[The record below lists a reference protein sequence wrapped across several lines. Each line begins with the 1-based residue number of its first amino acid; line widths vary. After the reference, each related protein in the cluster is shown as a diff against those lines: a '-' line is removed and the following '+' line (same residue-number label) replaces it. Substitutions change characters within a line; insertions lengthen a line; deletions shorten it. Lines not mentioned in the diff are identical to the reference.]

1 MKETYEK
8 LYTYGKSLTQDLQ
21 AVQEHL
27 YQALCQADTENR
39 NLQHQMAE
47 RRAASEGE
55 IQRLANLLQQK
66 NIANQAMRQKLD
78 SQIAE
83 LQHSVKQAAAY
94 QSFLEQQQGKIA
106 AKEKELKARTKELD
120 DRERKIAEREEALET
135 KEEELEKKRRK
146 LEAEDAS
153 KKVQALENEKKDM
166 EDRLEEANQNYNQAL
181 KANTSLEI
189 KLTRL
194 SKYYKESLQKK
205 DGKIQKL
212 ENALATYRLQNRK
225 INYIPYSN
233 NNDPESY

>member
-27 YQALCQADTENR
+27 YQALCQADTENS
-39 NLQHQMAE
+39 NLQNKMAE
-47 RRAASEGE
+47 MRAASEGE

-94 QSFLEQQQGKIA
+94 QSFLEQHQSKIA
-106 AKEKELKARTKELD
+106 AKEKELNARTKELG

-135 KEEELEKKRRK
+135 KEEELEKKRRN

-153 KKVQALENEKKDM
+153 KKVQALEKDKKDM
-166 EDRLEEANQNYNQAL
+166 ENRLEDANQELNQAL
-181 KANTSLEI
+181 QANTSLEI
-189 KLTRL
+189 KLTGL

-205 DGKIQKL
+205 DRKIQEL
-212 ENALATYRLQNRK
+212 ENALATYRPKNKVIRRTS
-225 INYIPYSN
+225 YSS
-233 NNDPESY
+233 NDDTDR

>member
-27 YQALCQADTENR
+27 YQALCQADTGNS
-39 NLQHQMAE
+39 NLQNKMAE
-47 RRAASEGE
+47 MRAASEGE

-66 NIANQAMRQKLD
+66 NIDNQAMQQKLD
-78 SQIAE
+78 SKIPE

-120 DRERKIAEREEALET
+120 DRERKIAEREEALKT
-135 KEEELEKKRRK
+135 KEEELEKKRRE

-153 KKVQALENEKKDM
+153 KQVQALEKEKKDM

-181 KANTSLEI
+181 QANTSLEI

-205 DGKIQKL
+205 DRKIQEL
-212 ENALATYRLQNRK
+212 ENELDTYRLKKKAIRWTS
-225 INYIPYSN
+225 YSS
-233 NNDPESY
+233 NDDTDR

>member
-47 RRAASEGE
+47 MRAASKGE

-94 QSFLEQQQGKIA
+94 QSFLEQQQSKIA

-120 DRERKIAEREEALET
+120 DRERKIAEGEEALKT
-135 KEEELEKKRRK
+135 KEEKLEKKRRE

-153 KKVQALENEKKDM
+153 KQVQALEKEKKDM
-166 EDRLEEANQNYNQAL
+166 ENRLEEANQNYNQAL
-181 KANTSLEI
+181 QEKASLARKWFASSLDYDK
-189 KLTRL
+189 KLQ
-194 SKYYKESLQKK
+194 EK
-205 DGKIQKL
+205 DEKIQEL
-212 ENALATYRLQNRK
+212 ENELDTYRPK
-225 INYIPYSN
+225 KKAIPCTSYSSN
-233 NNDPESY
+233 GDTDK

>member
-27 YQALCQADTENR
+27 YQALCQADTENS
-39 NLQHQMAE
+39 NLQNKMAE
-47 RRAASEGE
+47 MRAASEGE

-94 QSFLEQQQGKIA
+94 QSFLEQHQSKIA
-106 AKEKELKARTKELD
+106 AKEKELNARTKELG

-135 KEEELEKKRRK
+135 KEEKLEKKRRE

-153 KKVQALENEKKDM
+153 KKVQALEKEKKDM
-166 EDRLEEANQNYNQAL
+166 ENRLEKANQELNQAL
-181 KANTSLEI
+181 QANASLKI
-189 KLTRL
+189 QSTRL

-205 DGKIQKL
+205 DRKIQEL
-212 ENALATYRLQNRK
+212 ENELDTYRPKPQVIRCTS
-225 INYIPYSN
+225 YSS
-233 NNDPESY
+233 NDDTDG

>member
-27 YQALCQADTENR
+27 YQALCQADTENS
-39 NLQHQMAE
+39 NLQNKMAE
-47 RRAASEGE
+47 MRAASEGE

-66 NIANQAMRQKLD
+66 NIANQAMQQKLD
-78 SQIAE
+78 SKIPE
-83 LQHSVKQAAAY
+83 LQHSVKQAAEY

-120 DRERKIAEREEALET
+120 DRERKIAEGEEALKT

-153 KKVQALENEKKDM
+153 KKVQALEKEKKDM
-166 EDRLEEANQNYNQAL
+166 ENRLEEANQNYNQAL
-181 KANTSLEI
+181 QEKASLDI

-205 DGKIQKL
+205 DRKIQEL
-212 ENALATYRLQNRK
+212 ENELDTYRPK
-225 INYIPYSN
+225 KKAIPWTSYSS
-233 NNDPESY
+233 NDDTDR

>member
-27 YQALCQADTENR
+27 YQALCQADTENS
-39 NLQHQMAE
+39 NLQNKMAE
-47 RRAASEGE
+47 MRAASEGE

-94 QSFLEQQQGKIA
+94 QSFLEQQQSKIA
-106 AKEKELKARTKELD
+106 AKEKELNARTKELG

-153 KKVQALENEKKDM
+153 KKVQALEKEKKDM
-166 EDRLEEANQNYNQAL
+166 ENRLEDANQELNQAL
-181 KANTSLEI
+181 QANTSLEI
-189 KLTRL
+189 KLTGL

-205 DGKIQKL
+205 DRKIQEL
-212 ENALATYRLQNRK
+212 ENELDTYRPKNKGIRRTS
-225 INYIPYSN
+225 YSS
-233 NNDPESY
+233 NDDTDR

>member
-27 YQALCQADTENR
+27 YQALCQADTENS
-39 NLQHQMAE
+39 NLQNKMAE
-47 RRAASEGE
+47 MRAASEGE

-94 QSFLEQQQGKIA
+94 QSFLEQQQSKIA
-106 AKEKELKARTKELD
+106 AKEKELNARTKELG

-153 KKVQALENEKKDM
+153 KKVQALEKEKKDM
-166 EDRLEEANQNYNQAL
+166 ENRLEDANQNYNQAL
-181 KANTSLEI
+181 KANTSLNI
-189 KLTRL
+189 KLTGL

-205 DGKIQKL
+205 DRKIQEL
-212 ENALATYRLQNRK
+212 ENELDTYRPKPQVIRCTS
-225 INYIPYSN
+225 YSS
-233 NNDPESY
+233 NDDTDG

>member
-47 RRAASEGE
+47 MRAASKGE

-94 QSFLEQQQGKIA
+94 QSFLEQQQGKID
-106 AKEKELKARTKELD
+106 AKERELNARKKELD
-120 DRERKIAEREEALET
+120 DRERKIAEGEEALKT
-135 KEEELEKKRRK
+135 KEEELEKKRRE

-153 KKVQALENEKKDM
+153 KQVQALEKEKKDM
-166 EDRLEEANQNYNQAL
+166 EGRLEAANQELNQAL
-181 KANTSLEI
+181 QEKASLDI
-189 KLTRL
+189 KLTGL

-205 DGKIQKL
+205 DRKIQEL
-212 ENALATYRLQNRK
+212 ENELDTYRPKNKGIRRTS
-225 INYIPYSN
+225 YSS
-233 NNDPESY
+233 NDDTDR

>member
-27 YQALCQADTENR
+27 YQALCQADTENS
-39 NLQHQMAE
+39 NLQNKMAE
-47 RRAASEGE
+47 MRAASEGE

-94 QSFLEQQQGKIA
+94 QSFLEQQQGKID
-106 AKEKELKARTKELD
+106 AKERELKARTKELD
-120 DRERKIAEREEALET
+120 DRERKIAEREEALKT
-135 KEEELEKKRRK
+135 KEEELEKKRRE

-153 KKVQALENEKKDM
+153 KQVQALEKEKKDM
-166 EDRLEEANQNYNQAL
+166 ENRLEKANQNYNQAL
-181 KANTSLEI
+181 QANASLKIES
-189 KLTRL
+189 TRL
-194 SKYYKESLQKK
+194 SADYKKSLQEKEAR
-205 DGKIQKL
+205 IQEL
-212 ENALATYRLQNRK
+212 ENALATYRPK
-225 INYIPYSN
+225 KKEIPWTSYSS
-233 NNDPESY
+233 NDDTDR

>member
-27 YQALCQADTENR
+27 YQALCQADTENS
-39 NLQHQMAE
+39 NLQNKMAE
-47 RRAASEGE
+47 MRAASEGE

-94 QSFLEQQQGKIA
+94 QSFLEQQQGKID
-106 AKEKELKARTKELD
+106 AKERELNARTKELD
-120 DRERKIAEREEALET
+120 DRERKIAEGEEALKT
-135 KEEELEKKRRK
+135 KEEELEKKRRE

-153 KKVQALENEKKDM
+153 KQVQALEKEKKDM
-166 EDRLEEANQNYNQAL
+166 ENRLEDANQELNQAL
-181 KANTSLEI
+181 QANTSLEI

-205 DGKIQKL
+205 DRKIQEL
-212 ENALATYRLQNRK
+212 ENELDTYRPK
-225 INYIPYSN
+225 KKAIPWTSYSS
-233 NNDPESY
+233 NDDTDR

>member
-27 YQALCQADTENR
+27 YQALCQADTENS
-39 NLQHQMAE
+39 NLQNKMAE
-47 RRAASEGE
+47 MRAASEGE

-66 NIANQAMRQKLD
+66 NIDNQAMRQKLD

-94 QSFLEQQQGKIA
+94 QSFLEQQQGKID
-106 AKEKELKARTKELD
+106 AKERELNARKKELD
-120 DRERKIAEREEALET
+120 DRERKIAEGEDVLKT
-135 KEEELEKKRRK
+135 KEEELEKKRRE

-153 KKVQALENEKKDM
+153 KQVQALEKEKKDM
-166 EDRLEEANQNYNQAL
+166 EDRLEAANQNYNQAL
-181 KANTSLEI
+181 KANTSLDI
-189 KLTRL
+189 KLTGL

-205 DGKIQKL
+205 DRKIQEL
-212 ENALATYRLQNRK
+212 ENELDTYRPKPQVIRCTS
-225 INYIPYSN
+225 YSS
-233 NNDPESY
+233 NDDTDI

>member
-27 YQALCQADTENR
+27 YQALCQADTENS
-39 NLQHQMAE
+39 NLQNKMAE
-47 RRAASEGE
+47 MRAASEGE
-55 IQRLANLLQQK
+55 IQRLANLLQQE

-94 QSFLEQQQGKIA
+94 QSFLEQQQSKIA

-120 DRERKIAEREEALET
+120 DRERKIAEGEEALKT
-135 KEEELEKKRRK
+135 KEEELEKKRRE

-153 KKVQALENEKKDM
+153 KQVQALEKEKKDM
-166 EDRLEEANQNYNQAL
+166 EGRLEAANQNYNQAL
-181 KANTSLEI
+181 QANTSLEI

-205 DGKIQKL
+205 DRKIQEL
-212 ENALATYRLQNRK
+212 ENELDTYRPK
-225 INYIPYSN
+225 KKAIPWTSYSS
-233 NNDPESY
+233 NDDTDR

>member
-1 MKETYEK
+1 MKETYET

-27 YQALCQADTENR
+27 YQALCQADTENS
-39 NLQHQMAE
+39 NLQNKMAE
-47 RRAASEGE
+47 MRAASEGE

-94 QSFLEQQQGKIA
+94 QSFLEQQQSKIA
-106 AKEKELKARTKELD
+106 AKEKELNARTKELD
-120 DRERKIAEREEALET
+120 DRERKIAEREEALKT
-135 KEEELEKKRRK
+135 KEEELEKKRRE

-153 KKVQALENEKKDM
+153 KKVQALEKEKKDM
-166 EDRLEEANQNYNQAL
+166 ENRLEDANQELNQAL
-181 KANTSLEI
+181 QANTSLEI

-205 DGKIQKL
+205 DRKIQEL
-212 ENALATYRLQNRK
+212 ENELDTYRPKPQVIRC
-225 INYIPYSN
+225 ISYSS
-233 NNDPESY
+233 NDDTDR

>member
-47 RRAASEGE
+47 MRAASEGE

-66 NIANQAMRQKLD
+66 NIANQAMQQKLD
-78 SQIAE
+78 SKIAE

-94 QSFLEQQQGKIA
+94 QSFLEQQQSKIA
-106 AKEKELKARTKELD
+106 AKEKELNARTKELG
-120 DRERKIAEREEALET
+120 DRAEGEEALKT
-135 KEEELEKKRRK
+135 KEEELEKKRRE

-153 KKVQALENEKKDM
+153 KKVQALEKEKKDM
-166 EDRLEEANQNYNQAL
+166 ENRLEEANQNYNQAL
-181 KANTSLEI
+181 QEKASLEI

-205 DGKIQKL
+205 DRKIQEL
-212 ENALATYRLQNRK
+212 ENELDTYRLQNRK

>member
-27 YQALCQADTENR
+27 YQALCQADTENS
-39 NLQHQMAE
+39 NLQNKMAE
-47 RRAASEGE
+47 MRAASEGE

-120 DRERKIAEREEALET
+120 DRERKIAEGEEALET

-153 KKVQALENEKKDM
+153 KKVQALEKEKKDM
-166 EDRLEEANQNYNQAL
+166 ENRLEDANQELNQAL
-181 KANTSLEI
+181 QANTSLEI
-189 KLTRL
+189 KLTGL

-205 DGKIQKL
+205 DRKIQEL
-212 ENALATYRLQNRK
+212 ENELDTYRPKPQVIR
-225 INYIPYSN
+225 YISYSS
-233 NNDPESY
+233 NDDTDR

>member
-1 MKETYEK
+1 MKETYET

-94 QSFLEQQQGKIA
+94 QSFLEQQQGKID
-106 AKEKELKARTKELD
+106 AKERELNARKKELD

-181 KANTSLEI
+181 QA
-189 KLTRL
+189 
-194 SKYYKESLQKK
+194 KESLASELLALSSDYGKKLQEK

>member
-27 YQALCQADTENR
+27 YQALCQAYTENR
-39 NLQHQMAE
+39 NLQNKMAE
-47 RRAASEGE
+47 MRAASEGE

-94 QSFLEQQQGKIA
+94 QSFLEQQQSKIA
-106 AKEKELKARTKELD
+106 AKEKELNARPKELF

-153 KKVQALENEKKDM
+153 KQVQALEKEKKDM
-166 EDRLEEANQNYNQAL
+166 EGRLEAANQNYNQAL
-181 KANTSLEI
+181 QEKASLDI

-205 DGKIQKL
+205 DRKIQEL
-212 ENALATYRLQNRK
+212 ENELDTYRPKPQVIRC
-225 INYIPYSN
+225 ISYSS
-233 NNDPESY
+233 NDDTDR

>member
-27 YQALCQADTENR
+27 YQALCQADTENS
-39 NLQHQMAE
+39 NLQNKMAE
-47 RRAASEGE
+47 MRAASEGE

-106 AKEKELKARTKELD
+106 AKEKELKARTKEFD
-120 DRERKIAEREEALET
+120 DRERKIAEGEEALKT
-135 KEEELEKKRRK
+135 KEEKLEKKRRE

-153 KKVQALENEKKDM
+153 KKVQALEKEKKDM
-166 EDRLEEANQNYNQAL
+166 ENRLEKANQNYNQAL
-181 KANTSLEI
+181 QANASLKIES
-189 KLTRL
+189 TRL
-194 SKYYKESLQKK
+194 SADYKKSLQEKEAR
-205 DGKIQKL
+205 IQEL
-212 ENALATYRLQNRK
+212 ENALATYRPKPQVIRC
-225 INYIPYSN
+225 ISYSS
-233 NNDPESY
+233 NDDTDR

>member
-39 NLQHQMAE
+39 NLQNKMAE
-47 RRAASEGE
+47 MRAASEGE

-94 QSFLEQQQGKIA
+94 QSFLEQQQSKIA
-106 AKEKELKARTKELD
+106 AKERELNARKKELD

-153 KKVQALENEKKDM
+153 KKVQALEKEKKDM
-166 EDRLEEANQNYNQAL
+166 ENRLEEANQNYNQAL
-181 KANTSLEI
+181 KANTSLNI
-189 KLTRL
+189 KLTGL

-205 DGKIQKL
+205 DRKIQEL
-212 ENALATYRLQNRK
+212 ENELDTYRPKPQVIRCTS
-225 INYIPYSN
+225 YSS
-233 NNDPESY
+233 NDDTDT

>member
-47 RRAASEGE
+47 MRAASEGE

-78 SQIAE
+78 RQIAE
-83 LQHSVKQAAAY
+83 LQHSVKQAAEY
-94 QSFLEQQQGKIA
+94 QSFLEQQQGKID
-106 AKEKELKARTKELD
+106 AKERELNARKKELD
-120 DRERKIAEREEALET
+120 DRERKIAEGEDVLKT
-135 KEEELEKKRRK
+135 KEEELEKKRRE

-153 KKVQALENEKKDM
+153 KKVQALEKEKKDM
-166 EDRLEEANQNYNQAL
+166 ENRLEEANQNYNQAL
-181 KANTSLEI
+181 QEKASLEI

-205 DGKIQKL
+205 DRKIQEL
-212 ENALATYRLQNRK
+212 ENALATYRPKNKGIRRTS
-225 INYIPYSN
+225 YSS
-233 NNDPESY
+233 NDDTDT

>member
-27 YQALCQADTENR
+27 YQALCQAYTENS

-47 RRAASEGE
+47 MRAASEGE

-78 SQIAE
+78 NQIAE

-94 QSFLEQQQGKIA
+94 QSFLEQQQSKID
-106 AKEKELKARTKELD
+106 AKVKELNARTEELV
-120 DRERKIAEREEALET
+120 DRERKIAKREEALET

-153 KKVQALENEKKDM
+153 KKVQDLEKEKKDM
-166 EDRLEEANQNYNQAL
+166 ENRLEEANQNYNQVL
-181 KANTSLEI
+181 QENTSLEI

-194 SKYYKESLQKK
+194 SAYYKKSLQEK
-205 DGKIQKL
+205 DGKIQEL
-212 ENALATYRLQNRK
+212 ENELATYQPKNKVIRLTS
-225 INYIPYSN
+225 YSS
-233 NNDPESY
+233 NDDTDR

>member
-47 RRAASEGE
+47 MRASSEGE

-94 QSFLEQQQGKIA
+94 QSFLEQQQSKIA

-120 DRERKIAEREEALET
+120 DRERKIAEGEEALKT
-135 KEEELEKKRRK
+135 KEEELEKKRRE

-153 KKVQALENEKKDM
+153 KQVQALEKEKKDM

-181 KANTSLEI
+181 QEKASLARKWFALSSDYDK
-189 KLTRL
+189 KLQ
-194 SKYYKESLQKK
+194 EK
-205 DGKIQKL
+205 DRKIQEL
-212 ENALATYRLQNRK
+212 ENELDTYRPKNK
-225 INYIPYSN
+225 VNPWTSYSS
-233 NNDPESY
+233 NDDTDR

>member
-27 YQALCQADTENR
+27 YQALCQADTENS
-39 NLQHQMAE
+39 NLQNKMAE
-47 RRAASEGE
+47 MRAASEGE

-66 NIANQAMRQKLD
+66 NIDNQAMRQKLD

-94 QSFLEQQQGKIA
+94 QSFLEQQQGKID
-106 AKEKELKARTKELD
+106 AKERELNARKKELD
-120 DRERKIAEREEALET
+120 DRERKIAEREEALKT
-135 KEEELEKKRRK
+135 KEEKLEKKRRE

-153 KKVQALENEKKDM
+153 KQVQALEKEKKDM
-166 EDRLEEANQNYNQAL
+166 ENRLEEANQNYNQAL
-181 KANTSLEI
+181 QEKASLDI

-205 DGKIQKL
+205 DRKIQEL
-212 ENALATYRLQNRK
+212 ENELDTYRPKNKVNPRTS
-225 INYIPYSN
+225 YSS
-233 NNDPESY
+233 NDDTDR

>member
-27 YQALCQADTENR
+27 YQALCQADTENS

-47 RRAASEGE
+47 MRAASEGE

-66 NIANQAMRQKLD
+66 NIANQDMRQKLD

-94 QSFLEQQQGKIA
+94 QSFLEQQQGKID
-106 AKEKELKARTKELD
+106 AKEKELNARRKNLD
-120 DRERKIAEREEALET
+120 DREREIAEREDVLKT
-135 KEEELEKKRRK
+135 KEEELENKRRK

-153 KKVQALENEKKDM
+153 KKVQALENEKKYM
-166 EDRLEEANQNYNQAL
+166 ENRLEEANQQYNQAL
-181 KANTSLEI
+181 QENASLER
-189 KLTRL
+189 KLTGL
-194 SKYYKESLQKK
+194 SAYHKKSLQEK
-205 DGKIQKL
+205 DGKIQEL
-212 ENALATYRLQNRK
+212 EKELATYQPKNKVIRWTS
-225 INYIPYSN
+225 YSS
-233 NNDPESY
+233 NDDTDR

>member
-27 YQALCQADTENR
+27 YQALRQADTENR

-47 RRAASEGE
+47 MRAASEGE

-94 QSFLEQQQGKIA
+94 QSFLEQQQGKID
-106 AKEKELKARTKELD
+106 AKERELNARTKELD
-120 DRERKIAEREEALET
+120 DRERKIAEGEEALET

-181 KANTSLEI
+181 QA
-189 KLTRL
+189 
-194 SKYYKESLQKK
+194 KESLASELLALSSDYGKKLQEK
-205 DGKIQKL
+205 DGKIQEL
-212 ENALATYRLQNRK
+212 ENELDTYRPKNKGIRRTSCS
-225 INYIPYSN
+225 SN
-233 NNDPESY
+233 DDTDR

>member
-8 LYTYGKSLTQDLQ
+8 LYTYGKALTQDLQ

-47 RRAASEGE
+47 MRAASEGE

-94 QSFLEQQQGKIA
+94 QSFLEQQQGKID
-106 AKEKELKARTKELD
+106 AKERELKARTKELD

-135 KEEELEKKRRK
+135 KEEELEKKRRE

-153 KKVQALENEKKDM
+153 KQVQALEKEKKDM
-166 EDRLEEANQNYNQAL
+166 EGRLEAANQNYNQAL
-181 KANTSLEI
+181 KANTSLNI
-189 KLTRL
+189 KLTGL

-205 DGKIQKL
+205 DRKIQEL
-212 ENALATYRLQNRK
+212 ENELDTYRPKKKVVPRTS
-225 INYIPYSN
+225 YSS
-233 NNDPESY
+233 NDDTDR

>member
-27 YQALCQADTENR
+27 YQALCQADTENS
-39 NLQHQMAE
+39 NLQNKMAE
-47 RRAASEGE
+47 MRAASEGE

-94 QSFLEQQQGKIA
+94 QSFLEQQQSKIA
-106 AKEKELKARTKELD
+106 AKEKELNARTKELG
-120 DRERKIAEREEALET
+120 DRERKIAEGEEALKT
-135 KEEELEKKRRK
+135 KEEELEKKRRE

-153 KKVQALENEKKDM
+153 KKVQALEKEKKDM
-166 EDRLEEANQNYNQAL
+166 ENRLEDANQELNQAL
-181 KANTSLEI
+181 QANTSLEI
-189 KLTRL
+189 KLTGL

-205 DGKIQKL
+205 DRKIQEL
-212 ENALATYRLQNRK
+212 ENELDTYRPKPQVIRC
-225 INYIPYSN
+225 ISYSS
-233 NNDPESY
+233 NDDTDR

>member
-27 YQALCQADTENR
+27 YQALCQADTENS
-39 NLQHQMAE
+39 NLQNKMAE
-47 RRAASEGE
+47 MRAASEGE
-55 IQRLANLLQQK
+55 IQRLTNLLQQK

-94 QSFLEQQQGKIA
+94 QSFLEQQQSKIA
-106 AKEKELKARTKELD
+106 AKEKELNARTKELG

-153 KKVQALENEKKDM
+153 KKVQALEKEKKDM
-166 EDRLEEANQNYNQAL
+166 ENRLEEANQNYNQAL
-181 KANTSLEI
+181 QANTSLEI
-189 KLTRL
+189 KLNGL

-205 DGKIQKL
+205 DRKIQEL
-212 ENALATYRLQNRK
+212 ENELDTYRLQNRK

>member
-47 RRAASEGE
+47 MRAASEGE

-106 AKEKELKARTKELD
+106 AKEKELNARTKELG

-135 KEEELEKKRRK
+135 KEEELEKKRRN

-153 KKVQALENEKKDM
+153 KKVQVLEKEKKDM
-166 EDRLEEANQNYNQAL
+166 ENRLEAANQNYNQAL
-181 KANTSLEI
+181 QEKASLARKWFALSSDYDK
-189 KLTRL
+189 KLQ
-194 SKYYKESLQKK
+194 EK
-205 DGKIQKL
+205 DEKIQEL
-212 ENALATYRLQNRK
+212 ENVLATYRTKNKLIRCTS
-225 INYIPYSN
+225 YSS
-233 NNDPESY
+233 NDDTDR

>member
-47 RRAASEGE
+47 MRASSEGE

-94 QSFLEQQQGKIA
+94 QSFLEQHQSKIA
-106 AKEKELKARTKELD
+106 AKEKELNARTKELG
-120 DRERKIAEREEALET
+120 DRERKIAEREEALKT
-135 KEEELEKKRRK
+135 KEEELEKKRRE

-153 KKVQALENEKKDM
+153 KQVQALENEKKDM
-166 EDRLEEANQNYNQAL
+166 EDRLEAANQNYNQAL
-181 KANTSLEI
+181 QANASLKIES
-189 KLTRL
+189 TRL
-194 SKYYKESLQKK
+194 SADYKKSLQEK
-205 DGKIQKL
+205 DRKIQEL
-212 ENALATYRLQNRK
+212 ENELDTYRPKPQVIRC
-225 INYIPYSN
+225 ISYSS
-233 NNDPESY
+233 NDDTVR

>member
-27 YQALCQADTENR
+27 YQALRQADTENR

-47 RRAASEGE
+47 MRAASEGE
-55 IQRLANLLQQK
+55 IQKLANLLQQK

-94 QSFLEQQQGKIA
+94 QSFLEQQQGKID
-106 AKEKELKARTKELD
+106 AKERELNARTKELD
-120 DRERKIAEREEALET
+120 DRERKIAEGEEALET

-181 KANTSLEI
+181 QA
-189 KLTRL
+189 
-194 SKYYKESLQKK
+194 KESLASELLALSSDYGKKLQEK
-205 DGKIQKL
+205 DGKIQEL
-212 ENALATYRLQNRK
+212 ENELDTYRPKNKGIRRTSCS
-225 INYIPYSN
+225 SN
-233 NNDPESY
+233 DDTDR

>member
-47 RRAASEGE
+47 MRAASEGE

-66 NIANQAMRQKLD
+66 NIDNQAMQQKLD
-78 SQIAE
+78 SKIPE

-94 QSFLEQQQGKIA
+94 QSFLEQQQSKIA
-106 AKEKELKARTKELD
+106 AKEKELNARTKELG
-120 DRERKIAEREEALET
+120 DRERKIAEREEALKT

-181 KANTSLEI
+181 QA
-189 KLTRL
+189 
-194 SKYYKESLQKK
+194 KESLASELLALSSDYGKKLQEK

>member
-27 YQALCQADTENR
+27 YQALCQADTENS
-39 NLQHQMAE
+39 NLQNKMAE
-47 RRAASEGE
+47 MRAASEGE

-153 KKVQALENEKKDM
+153 KKVQALEKEKKDM
-166 EDRLEEANQNYNQAL
+166 EGRLEAANQNYNQAL
-181 KANTSLEI
+181 QANTSLEI

-205 DGKIQKL
+205 DRKIQEL
-212 ENALATYRLQNRK
+212 ENELDTYRPKPQVIRCTS
-225 INYIPYSN
+225 YSS
-233 NNDPESY
+233 NDDTDR

>member
-27 YQALCQADTENR
+27 YQALCQADTENS
-39 NLQHQMAE
+39 NLQNKMAE
-47 RRAASEGE
+47 MRAASEGE

-94 QSFLEQQQGKIA
+94 QSFLEQQQSKIA
-106 AKEKELKARTKELD
+106 AKERELNARTKELG

-153 KKVQALENEKKDM
+153 KKVQALEKEKKDM
-166 EDRLEEANQNYNQAL
+166 ENRLEEANQNYNQAL
-181 KANTSLEI
+181 KANTSLDI

-205 DGKIQKL
+205 DRKIQEL
-212 ENALATYRLQNRK
+212 ENELDTYRPKPQVIRC
-225 INYIPYSN
+225 ISYSS
-233 NNDPESY
+233 NDDTDR

>member
-47 RRAASEGE
+47 MRAASKGE

-66 NIANQAMRQKLD
+66 NIDNQAMQQKLD
-78 SQIAE
+78 SKIPE

-94 QSFLEQQQGKIA
+94 QSFLEQQQSKIA
-106 AKEKELKARTKELD
+106 AKEKELNARTKELG

-153 KKVQALENEKKDM
+153 KKVQALEKEKKDM
-166 EDRLEEANQNYNQAL
+166 ENRLEEANQNYNQAL
-181 KANTSLEI
+181 KANTSLDI

-205 DGKIQKL
+205 DRKIQEL
-212 ENALATYRLQNRK
+212 ENELDTYRPK
-225 INYIPYSN
+225 KKAIPWTSYSS
-233 NNDPESY
+233 NDDTDR